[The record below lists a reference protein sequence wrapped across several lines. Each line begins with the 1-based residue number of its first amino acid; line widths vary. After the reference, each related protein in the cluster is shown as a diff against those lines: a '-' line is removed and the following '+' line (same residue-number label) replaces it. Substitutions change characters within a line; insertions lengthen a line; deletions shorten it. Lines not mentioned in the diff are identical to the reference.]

1 MSSAPLPP
9 VSPLPP
15 PSQPPRTN
23 NALWWVLGIVG
34 GALVILMFF
43 ALTVAGLVL
52 RHLHINH
59 SGKKVAI
66 ETPVGS
72 IQVNKGEPH
81 ATGLPL
87 YPGADPT
94 NDNSNSIQIGTPDS
108 EVGLATEEY
117 RTGDSIDKVEDWYR
131 KRLGPDF
138 RLETETHADSH
149 YSKKHGL
156 HMGNHDVAFVDDHG
170 DAARVIALDTAG
182 GRTKITLLRVGKREP
197 Q

>member
-15 PSQPPRTN
+15 SSQPPRTN

-72 IQVNKGEPH
+72 IKVNKGEPH

-138 RLETETHADSH
+138 RLETETHADSR
-149 YSKKHGL
+149 YSKRHGL
-156 HMGNHDVAFVDDHG
+156 RMGNHDVAFVDDHG

-182 GRTKITLLRVGKREP
+182 GGTKITLLRVGKREP

>member
-15 PSQPPRTN
+15 SSQPPRTN

-52 RHLHINH
+52 RHLNINH

-138 RLETETHADSH
+138 RLETETHADSR
-149 YSKKHGL
+149 YSKRHGL
-156 HMGNHDVAFVDDHG
+156 RMGNHDVAFVDDHG

-182 GRTKITLLRVGKREP
+182 GGTKITLLRVGKREP

>member
-1 MSSAPLPP
+1 MSSAPMPP

-23 NALWWVLGIVG
+23 NAIWWVLGIVG

-43 ALTVAGLVL
+43 ALTVAGLIL

-59 SGKKVAI
+59 SGKRVAI

-87 YPGADPT
+87 YPGAAP
-94 NDNSNSIQIGTPDS
+94 NDSNSIQMGTSDS

-138 RLETETHADSH
+138 RLETGNHTDSR
-149 YSKKHGL
+149 YSKRYGL
-156 HMGNHDVAFVDDHG
+156 RRMENHDVAFVDDHG
-170 DAARVIALDTAG
+170 DAARVIALDAADG
-182 GRTKITLLRVGKREP
+182 GTKITLLRVGKREP